1 MLFTDRSAVLRRLAP
16 LDTCQTMRPV
26 MIANASHFGKILLI
40 IAGFLFAGEASAAGA
55 GASVPEAKPILT
67 ITGKI
72 APPGGATT
80 LEFDRAAFEALGM
93 VTIETKTPWYPTAVK
108 FEGVPLEKL
117 MSLAGASGSTVV
129 AVALNDYSSEIPIS
143 DFAKYHPILAI
154 KRNGEYMPVTDKGPL
169 FVIYPFD
176 SNAELQTLQF
186 YARAVWQ
193 VSKLVIN

>member
-1 MLFTDRSAVLRRLAP
+1 
-16 LDTCQTMRPV
+16 
-26 MIANASHFGKILLI
+26 MIANGRHFCNLLLI
-40 IAGFLFAGEASAAGA
+40 IMGFLFAVEVGQARADSSSAD
-55 GASVPEAKPILT
+55 SKPILT

-80 LEFDRAAFEALGM
+80 IQFDRAAFEALGM
-93 VTIETKTPWYPTAVK
+93 VTVETKTPWYPGPVK

-117 MSLAGASGSTVV
+117 MSVAGATGNTVL
-129 AVALNDYSSEIPIS
+129 AVALNDYSSEIPIA

-176 SNAELQTLQF
+176 SNPDLQTRQF

-193 VSKLVIN
+193 VAKLVIN

>member
-1 MLFTDRSAVLRRLAP
+1 
-16 LDTCQTMRPV
+16 
-26 MIANASHFGKILLI
+26 MIANARHFGKVLLI
-40 IAGFLFAGEASAAGA
+40 IGGFLFAGEARAAEA
-55 GASVPEAKPILT
+55 QASPPEAKPILT

-80 LEFDRAAFEALGM
+80 IEFSRAAFEALGM
-93 VTIETKTPWYPTAVK
+93 VTIETKTPWYPAAVK

-117 MSLAGASGSTVV
+117 MTVAGATGSTVL
-129 AVALNDYSSEIPIS
+129 AVALNDYSSEIPVS

-154 KRNGEYMPVTDKGPL
+154 KRNGEYMPVTDKGPF

-176 SNAELQTLQF
+176 SNPELQSRQF

-193 VSKLVIN
+193 VSKLVVN

>member
-1 MLFTDRSAVLRRLAP
+1 ML
-16 LDTCQTMRPV
+16 
-26 MIANASHFGKILLI
+26 ANARLFGKVLLI
-40 IAGFLFAGEASAAGA
+40 ITGLLFAGEASAANA
-55 GASVPEAKPILT
+55 DSSTPATKPILT

-72 APPGGATT
+72 APPGGAAT
-80 LEFDRAAFEALGM
+80 LQFDRAAFEALGM
-93 VTIETKTPWYPTAVK
+93 VTIETKTPWYPAAVK

-117 MSLAGASGSTVV
+117 MSIAGATGSTVQ

-176 SNAELQTLQF
+176 SNPELQTRQF